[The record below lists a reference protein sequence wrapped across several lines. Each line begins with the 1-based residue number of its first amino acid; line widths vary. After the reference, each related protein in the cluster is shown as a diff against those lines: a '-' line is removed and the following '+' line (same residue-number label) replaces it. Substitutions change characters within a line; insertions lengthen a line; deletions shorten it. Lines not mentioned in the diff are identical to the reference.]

1 MAWATEPSWAWKW
14 EKRVLSLNGR
24 LEHKDK
30 QPLISS
36 RSMMLIKMESMICK
50 SFLLIYFFSV
60 FYVFLNRIVCRD
72 VGTVQVLRLDEND
85 QF

>member
-14 EKRVLSLNGR
+14 EKRVLSLNGSI
-24 LEHKDK
+24 EHKDK

-50 SFLLIYFFSV
+50 
-60 FYVFLNRIVCRD
+60 
-72 VGTVQVLRLDEND
+72 
-85 QF
+85 